1 MLYNP
6 EHMKTRD
13 ELGRACHGDGS
24 PDLDQE
30 GLFKNRE
37 SAKTTDLL
45 LPGAGCDSS
54 RDIQEQFDFK

>member
-1 MLYNP
+1 
-6 EHMKTRD
+6 MKTRD
-13 ELGRACHGDGS
+13 ELGKACQGDGS

-45 LPGAGCDSS
+45 LPGAGGDSS